1 MTGKRE
7 YRRTLGLFE
16 LVALGV
22 GGTIGSGIF
31 VVPGIAAAIAG
42 PSALLAWLLAAVSAG
57 CVLLSL
63 AWVSSRFSATG
74 AFYAVFKEVFGRRL
88 STSLVLLYLVS
99 SLFGVATI
107 GAGIGQYLTFFGI
120 GSVLW
125 IEVLILAIFAAVNL
139 VGVRSSGIAENI
151 LTTLKT
157 IPLIVIAIFLLPYV
171 RAENF
176 VPFAP
181 HGETQFLKAVIVVY
195 WAYTGFEIS
204 AIPAGEV
211 KETGSIFKSLMAVL
225 LIVSGV
231 YLSLNV
237 ALIGAAGAGILAASP
252 APIAAAVGTFV
263 GSSWIV
269 AAIGILAMLSAQNA
283 YLVGTTRVLQNISQE
298 YRIPFLSGL
307 SDRGVP
313 HVSIV
318 AVAAA
323 SASLL
328 VFTNRF
334 QDLASASVLLVLLPY
349 IFICI
354 AALRLFRGLRVRAV
368 AGLGLLSTLAVLL
381 TSMLL

>member
-1 MTGKRE
+1 MSRE

-42 PSALLAWLLAAVSAG
+42 PSALLAWLLAAISAG

-63 AWVSSRFSATG
+63 AWVSSRFPATG

-99 SLFGVATI
+99 ALFGVATI
-107 GAGIGQYLTFFGI
+107 GAGIGQYLAFFGI

-125 IEVLILAIFAAVNL
+125 IEVLILVIFAAVNL
-139 VGVRSSGIAENI
+139 IGVRSSGIAENI

-176 VPFAP
+176 VPFSP

-204 AIPAGEV
+204 AIPAGEI
-211 KETGSIFKSLMAVL
+211 KDTGSIFKSLMAVL

-237 ALIGAAGAGILAASP
+237 ALIGAAGVGVLAASP
-252 APIAAAVGTFV
+252 APIAAAVGIFI
-263 GSSWIV
+263 GSNWIV

-307 SDRGVP
+307 SGRGVP

-318 AVAAA
+318 AVTAA

-328 VFTNRF
+328 FFTNRF

-354 AALRLFRGLRVRAV
+354 AALRLFGGLRVRAV

-381 TSMLL
+381 TSVLL